1 LAQVGLHFFCWP
13 PLLNSIAAA
22 MVDAQA
28 KSVLAA
34 LKASFEAAKSDSDLA
49 QCEQQLSQLKLIVF
63 SNLNALRDPAGQAEE
78 RQLAQETLELACM
91 LSIRLR
97 HEQSFERHVA
107 QLKMY
112 HSDKAQ
118 GQKYQILGLYLLHLL
133 ASDRIGDFHTELELI
148 PVEDHAN
155 EFIKRPIELE
165 RYLMEGNYTKVLEAQ
180 DSKPYHAY
188 FMERLEEMV
197 RSKVGASLERSY
209 ERIPAS
215 VAIKMLI
222 LKDVAALQKYVVTEN
237 ERKGREEAELEKKA
251 REDADEPMGDMTP
264 SLTRRAPVRLAR
276 WEVKGDTL
284 YFVKTQEQ
292 RLTLPAMELMV
303 NTIGYA
309 TDLER
314 IV

>member
-1 LAQVGLHFFCWP
+1 LLP
-13 PLLNSIAAA
+13 PLFNSIAAA

-28 KSVLAA
+28 KTLLAS
-34 LKASFEAAKSDSDLA
+34 LKAGFEAAKSDSELA

-63 SNLNALRDPAGQAEE
+63 SNLQSLREPAGAASQAEE
-78 RQLAQETLELACM
+78 RQLAQGVLELACM

-112 HSDKAQ
+112 YNDKAQ

-155 EFIKRPIELE
+155 EFIKRPIEIE

-180 DSKPYHAY
+180 DSKPTHAY
-188 FMERLEEMV
+188 FLERLEEMV

-222 LKDVAALQKYVVTEN
+222 IKDVAGLQKYVVTEN
-237 ERKGREEAELEKKA
+237 ERKGREEAEMEKKA
-251 REDADEPMGDMTP
+251 REEADEPMGDMTP
-264 SLTRRAPVRLAR
+264 SLTRRAPMRLAR

>member
-1 LAQVGLHFFCWP
+1 MAE
-13 PLLNSIAAA
+13 
-22 MVDAQA
+22 A
-28 KSVLAA
+28 KSLLAA
-34 LKASFEAAKSDSDLA
+34 LKSSFEAAKSDGDLA
-49 QCEQQLSQLKLIVF
+49 KCETQLSQLKLAVF
-63 SNLNALRDPAGQAEE
+63 ANLSTLRDPAAQSQE
-78 RQLAQETLELACM
+78 RQLTQETLEIACF
-91 LSIRLR
+91 LSIRLKSQ
-97 HEQSFERHVA
+97 QSFERHVS

-112 HSDKAQ
+112 YGDKAQ

-155 EFIKRPIELE
+155 EYIKRPIGLE
-165 RYLMEGNYTKVLEAQ
+165 RYLMEGNYSKVLEASK
-180 DSKPYHAY
+180 DNKPYHEY
-188 FMERLEEMV
+188 FMQRLEEMV

-215 VAIKMLI
+215 VAISMLI

-237 ERKGREEAELEKKA
+237 ERKGREEAEMEKKA
-251 REDADEPMGDMTP
+251 REEADEPMGDMTP

-284 YFVKTQEQ
+284 YFVKTQEK
-292 RLTLPAMELMV
+292 RLVLPAMELMV

>member
-1 LAQVGLHFFCWP
+1 MA
-13 PLLNSIAAA
+13 
-22 MVDAQA
+22 AQA
-28 KSVLAA
+28 KSLLAG
-34 LKASFEAAKSDSDLA
+34 LKTSFEAAKSDSDLA
-49 QCEQQLSQLKLIVF
+49 KCEQQLSQLKLAVF
-63 SNLNALRDPAGQAEE
+63 ANLSTLRDPAAQSEE
-78 RQLAQETLELACM
+78 RQVTQETLELACF
-91 LSIRLR
+91 LSIRLKS
-97 HEQSFERHVA
+97 EQSFERHVS

-112 HSDKAQ
+112 YSDKAQ

-133 ASDRIGDFHTELELI
+133 AADRIGDFHTELELI

-155 EFIKRPIELE
+155 EYIKRPIELE

-180 DSKPYHAY
+180 KDTKPYHEY
-188 FMERLEEMV
+188 FMQRLEEMV

-209 ERIPAS
+209 DKIPAS
-215 VAIKMLI
+215 VAITMLI

-237 ERKGREEAELEKKA
+237 ERKGREEAEMEKKA
-251 REDADEPMGDMTP
+251 REEADEPMGDMTP

-284 YFVKTQEQ
+284 HFVKTQEK

>member
-1 LAQVGLHFFCWP
+1 MA
-13 PLLNSIAAA
+13 
-22 MVDAQA
+22 DAQA
-28 KSVLAA
+28 KSLLAS
-34 LKASFEAAKSDSDLA
+34 LKSSFEAAKSDADLA
-49 QCEQQLSQLKLIVF
+49 KCEQQLSQLKLLVF
-63 SNLNALRDPAGQAEE
+63 SNLSSLRDPAGAGEE
-78 RQLAQETLELACM
+78 RQLTQETLELACF
-91 LSIRLR
+91 LSIRLKN
-97 HEQSFERHVA
+97 EQSFERHVA

-112 HSDKAQ
+112 YGDKGAT
-118 GQKYQILGLYLLHLL
+118 GQKYPILALYLLHLL

-155 EFIKRPIELE
+155 EYIKRPIELE

-180 DSKPYHAY
+180 KDTPKMYYSY

-209 ERIPAS
+209 DKIPAS
-215 VAIKMLI
+215 VAITMLI
-222 LKDVAALQKYVVTEN
+222 MKDVAALQKYVVTEN
-237 ERKGREEAELEKKA
+237 ERKGREEAEMEKKA
-251 REDADEPMGDMTP
+251 REEADEPMGDMTP

-284 YFVKTQEQ
+284 YFVKTQEK